1 MICPITTVVIKK
13 PFAIIRLL
21 HIESS
26 GGTMAFDKDVRIG
39 FLRQDI
45 DFVEGRTILDEAYQA
60 FEEIKQLETHSSS
73 DTTPEVKVL
82 KAKKLHLKEEI
93 FEILKKH
100 EMA

>member
-1 MICPITTVVIKK
+1 MFPEYRDLITKLKTTDAHFTRK
-13 PFAIIRLL
+13 
-21 HIESS
+21 
-26 GGTMAFDKDVRIG
+26 FDEHN
-39 FLRQDI
+39 Q
-45 DFVEGRTILDEAYQA
+45 LD
-60 FEEIKQLETHSSS
+60 EEIKQLETHSSS